1 MPVMDGFELAENIR
15 KIDKNIPILFLSA
28 KSLKEDRIKGLEIG
42 ADDYLTKPF
51 SMEELLLR
59 IKAILKRT
67 KKEPLGEEKV
77 FNIGL
82 FTFDYKQQL
91 IKQKDSSKK
100 LTTKENEL
108 LYLLCRKMNS
118 VLSRDEALLK
128 IWGDDSYFTS
138 RSMDVFIT
146 KLRKYFKDD
155 PSIKIM
161 NVHGEGFKLLC

>member
-1 MPVMDGFELAENIR
+1 MPVMDGFELAKSIR
-15 KIDKNIPILFLSA
+15 KIDKHIPLLFLSA

-91 IKQKDSSKK
+91 IMSKDSSQKK
-100 LTTKENEL
+100 YVDDLIKEIN
-108 LYLLCRKMNS
+108 NS
-118 VLSRDEALLK
+118 K
-128 IWGDDSYFTS
+128 
-138 RSMDVFIT
+138 
-146 KLRKYFKDD
+146 
-155 PSIKIM
+155 
-161 NVHGEGFKLLC
+161 

>member
-1 MPVMDGFELAENIR
+1 MENQKTHILLVEDDPNLGQILKEYLEIKSYDVSLAANGKIGLELFHKNEFEFCILDIMMPVMDGFELAENIR

-67 KKEPLGEEKV
+67 KKEPFGEEKV

-91 IKQKDSSKK
+91 IK
-100 LTTKENEL
+100 
-108 LYLLCRKMNS
+108 
-118 VLSRDEALLK
+118 
-128 IWGDDSYFTS
+128 
-138 RSMDVFIT
+138 
-146 KLRKYFKDD
+146 
-155 PSIKIM
+155 
-161 NVHGEGFKLLC
+161 